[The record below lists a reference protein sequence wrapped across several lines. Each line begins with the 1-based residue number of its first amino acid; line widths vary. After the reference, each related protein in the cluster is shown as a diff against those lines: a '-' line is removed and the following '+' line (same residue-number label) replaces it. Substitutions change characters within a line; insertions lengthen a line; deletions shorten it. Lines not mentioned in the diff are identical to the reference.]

1 MKLSQNEVLKRI
13 NGHPDCAS
21 EFILCNQDV
30 DDEDHHWMVAEVNRS
45 FKLWKVPLLVK
56 RVEFLPQL
64 AWFVEETS

>member
-1 MKLSQNEVLKRI
+1 MKLSQSEVLRRI

-30 DDEDHHWMVAEVNRS
+30 DDEDRHWMVAEANRS
-45 FKLWKVPLLVK
+45 FKLWKVPMLVQ

-64 AWFVEETS
+64 AWYVEETL